1 MSRESQDN
9 DSQCSGLTQSDK
21 SSIKA
26 TSEADCIA
34 VTPRLRPT
42 LLPTSISLLT
52 WWALPKVSFRI
63 YWSIWKWFRGR
74 NCEGTE
80 KRGNYVHR
88 MLANN
93 WLSTSI
99 IKSIPKLKV
108 QILQKKWQFSRFMRR
123 IPETVLINSSS
134 LISLWLL
141 KVPWTSAIFPSYIY
155 DTQNILLWI
164 IVICGLVY
172 FSVIKWASKSWWL
185 SIRALRSEL
194 V

>member
-1 MSRESQDN
+1 MSRENKDN

-42 LLPTSISLLT
+42 LLPTSIPLLK
-52 WWALPKVSFRI
+52 WWALPKVSFQI
-63 YWSIWKWFRGR
+63 YWSIWKWFSGR
-74 NCEGTE
+74 NCEGIE
-80 KRGNYVHR
+80 KRGNDVHR

-108 QILQKKWQFSRFMRR
+108 QILQKKWSFSRFMRR

-134 LISLWLL
+134 LISSWLL

>member
-1 MSRESQDN
+1 MLRAHSEWQVQHQSHIWGWLHRCN
-9 DSQCSGLTQSDK
+9 TQTQAYFITYLYFSPEVVGFAK
-21 SSIKA
+21 S
-26 TSEADCIA
+26 
-34 VTPRLRPT
+34 
-42 LLPTSISLLT
+42 
-52 WWALPKVSFRI
+52 RI
-63 YWSIWKWFRGR
+63 YWSIWKWFSGR
-74 NCEGTE
+74 NCEGIE
-80 KRGNYVHR
+80 KRGNDVHR

-108 QILQKKWQFSRFMRR
+108 QILQKKWSFSRFMR

-134 LISLWLL
+134 LISSWLL
-141 KVPWTSAIFPSYIY
+141 KVPWTSAIFPSYTY